1 VTDKLKKKDQIFIF
15 ANVISIIVLIM
26 N

>member
-1 VTDKLKKKDQIFIF
+1 MFS
-15 ANVISIIVLIM
+15 SIIVLILRQ